1 MTKRQSEIYE
11 YIIGYME
18 KNLFSPTVRE
28 ICEGVGL
35 KSTSSV
41 YSYLKKLEENGYITT
56 REAEPRT
63 IRPTGYKIVKEE
75 ECAGAS
81 DETEELHTDIRPDED
96 TDETMRED

>member
-1 MTKRQSEIYE
+1 MTKKQSEIYE

-28 ICEGVGL
+28 ICKGVGL
-35 KSTSSV
+35 SSTSSV
-41 YSYLKKLEENGYITT
+41 YSHLKKLEKQGYITT

-75 ECAGAS
+75 EN
-81 DETEELHTDIRPDED
+81 DESTDNAESI
-96 TDETMRED
+96 RED

>member
-1 MTKRQSEIYE
+1 MTKKQSEIYE

-35 KSTSSV
+35 SSTSSV
-41 YSYLKKLEENGYITT
+41 HSHLKKLEKQGYITT

-63 IRPTGYKIVKEE
+63 IRPIGYMMVKEE
-75 ECAGAS
+75 ECAGAI
-81 DETEELHTDIRPDED
+81 DE

>member
-75 ECAGAS
+75 EN
-81 DETEELHTDIRPDED
+81 TESADNVEPI
-96 TDETMRED
+96 RED